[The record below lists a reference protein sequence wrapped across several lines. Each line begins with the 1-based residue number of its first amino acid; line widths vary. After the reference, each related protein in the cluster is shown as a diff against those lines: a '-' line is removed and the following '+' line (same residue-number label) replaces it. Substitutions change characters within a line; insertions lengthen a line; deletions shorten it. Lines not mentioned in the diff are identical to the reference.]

1 MKSNENNVSFRR
13 DGYCLNLAAS
23 ERAPIF
29 AIIDT
34 SKIHQDKRHSHYLRR
49 KESFNT
55 LRF

>member
-49 KESFNT
+49 KESLNT
-55 LRF
+55 